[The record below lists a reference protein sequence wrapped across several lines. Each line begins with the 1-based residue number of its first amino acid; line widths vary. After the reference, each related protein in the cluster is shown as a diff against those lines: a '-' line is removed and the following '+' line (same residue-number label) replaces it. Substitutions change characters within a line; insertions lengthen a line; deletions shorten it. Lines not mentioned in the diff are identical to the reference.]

1 MPFVR
6 HGLVVTPS
14 PARSPTFRDLIE
26 DEAVQAAAKALVKS
40 RLVLPDVAEAVAVVA
55 ISAANPTLWYRL
67 QRRIDHLEDE
77 LGIPR
82 TLP

>member
-1 MPFVR
+1 MQV
-6 HGLVVTPS
+6 
-14 PARSPTFRDLIE
+14 
-26 DEAVQAAAKALVKS
+26 AVKALLRA
-40 RLVLPDVAEAVAVVA
+40 RLVAPDAAEEVA
-55 ISAANPTLWYRL
+55 IVAITAAYPTMWWRL